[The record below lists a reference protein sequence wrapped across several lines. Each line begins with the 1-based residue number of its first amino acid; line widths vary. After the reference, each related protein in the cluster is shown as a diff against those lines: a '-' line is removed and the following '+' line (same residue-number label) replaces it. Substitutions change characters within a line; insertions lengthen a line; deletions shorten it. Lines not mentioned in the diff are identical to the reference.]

1 LGKNAA
7 TARGSRAPNPE
18 PARGRAEEI
27 SFPRRLRK
35 DVGAGL
41 EHLWE
46 LSGSLRLA
54 RVDALLVEGTERE
67 TGLPLTAFYLG
78 HYDNYEFVF
87 RRVFSDF
94 RIIEKRE
101 GIHSLFIRRWIRRY
115 AQRASLLL
123 LDVELLYGKLLSTR
137 SYLEIPQW
145 IRQKYRVPETWQ
157 EVLGT
162 FRKNTKRVDLR
173 KVRKFGLSYRI
184 TREERDFEEFYHR
197 MYVPYLTKRF
207 EGEVIIEPEWKVL
220 RQCRKGEIMQ
230 ILRDDQVVAAVLLHC
245 LDGRLAYVWV
255 GVPEDLDDDLYA
267 GAFSGMYYFT
277 IQYGFQQGCREVDFL
292 GSRPLLNDG
301 LFRYKRKWGTFVE
314 DSPVP
319 RGDILLKPLVFSEPV
334 KSIFRHNYFIVRDG
348 KSLAAK
354 VLLGEGPGTSKQL
367 RGLFDQYFTAGLTRL
382 KIFSLAGF
390 EEEAWRWAE
399 EAGEAIQLVDLRDVP
414 SPHESFCRD

>member
-1 LGKNAA
+1 VGKNAVA
-7 TARGSRAPNPE
+7 QRSSRPPNPE
-18 PARGRAEEI
+18 PARGTAARI
-27 SFPRRLRK
+27 GFLRRLRK
-35 DVGAGL
+35 DVGGVL
-41 EHLWE
+41 EYLWE

-54 RVDALLVEGTERE
+54 RADALLVEGRERD
-67 TGLPLTAFYLG
+67 TGLPLTAFYFG
-78 HYDNYEFVF
+78 HYDNYEFLCG
-87 RRVFSDF
+87 RIFSDF
-94 RIIEKRE
+94 RIIEKHER
-101 GIHSLFIRRWIRRY
+101 IHSLFVKRWIARY
-115 AQRASLLL
+115 ARRASLLL
-123 LDVELLYGKLLSTR
+123 LDVELLYCRLLSTQ

-145 IRQKYRVPETWQ
+145 IRQKYRIPETWE

-173 KVRKFGLSYRI
+173 KVRQFGLSYRI

-230 ILRDDQVVAAVLLHC
+230 ILRDEQVVAAVVLHC
-245 LDGRLAYVWV
+245 LKGRLAYVWV
-255 GVPEDLDDDLYA
+255 GVPEDLDDELCA

-277 IQYGFQQGCREVDFL
+277 IQYGFQCGCQEIDFL

-319 RGDILLKPLVFSEPV
+319 RGDILLKPLAFSEPV
-334 KSIFRHNYFIVRDG
+334 KSIFRQNYFIVRDG
-348 KSLAAK
+348 KSLAGK
-354 VLLGEGPGTSKQL
+354 VLLAEGPGTSKQL
-367 RGLFDQYFTAGLTRL
+367 KGIFDLYFANGLTSL
-382 KIFSLAGF
+382 KVFSVSGF

-399 EAGEAIQLVDLRDVP
+399 ESGEAIRLVDLGEVP
-414 SPHESFCRD
+414 NRHESFCRD

>member
-1 LGKNAA
+1 VDEDAVS
-7 TARGSRAPNPE
+7 ARASRPPNPE
-18 PARGRAEEI
+18 PVRGRAASI
-27 SFPRRLRK
+27 GFPRRLRR

-41 EHLWE
+41 EYLWE

-54 RVDALLVEGTERE
+54 RADALLLEGKERE
-67 TGLPLTAFYLG
+67 SGIPLTAFYFG

-87 RRVFSDF
+87 RRIFSDF
-94 RIIEKRE
+94 RIVEKHER
-101 GIHSLFIRRWIRRY
+101 IQSLFVGRWLERY
-115 AQRASLLL
+115 QQRASLVL
-123 LDVELLYGKLLSTR
+123 LDVELLYCKLLSTR

-145 IRQKYRVPETWQ
+145 IRQKYRMPETWK

-207 EGEVIIEPEWKVL
+207 EGEVIIEPEWKVR

-230 ILRDDQVVAAVLLHC
+230 ILRGEQVVAAVLLHC

-255 GVPEDLDDDLYA
+255 GVPEDLDDELYA

-277 IQYGFQQGCREVDFL
+277 IQYGFQCGCHEIDFL
-292 GSRPLLNDG
+292 GSRPLLTDG

-319 RGDILLKPLVFSEPV
+319 RGDILLKPLEVSEPV
-334 KSIFRHNYFIVRDG
+334 KNIFRRNYFIVRDG
-348 KSLAAK
+348 NSLAAK
-354 VLLGEGPGTSKQL
+354 VLLAEGPGTSERLQ
-367 RGLFDQYFTAGLTRL
+367 GVFDQYFTEGLARL
-382 KIFSLAGF
+382 KVFSLAGF

-399 EAGEAIQLVDLRDVP
+399 ESGEAIQLVDLRGVA
-414 SPHESFCRD
+414 SPQESFCRD